1 MIGGVLTLNMMGKS
15 MKRLVTSALGM
26 ALCCVSLNVWAA
38 DGADVTALAKDV
50 MPANDTADNVT
61 QPYRLGPED
70 VLSISVWR
78 EDGLEKETM
87 IRPDGMLNF
96 PLVGAIRAVGRTVE
110 EVHDELVARLRRY
123 IPDPVVSVSLL
134 RIGSNRVFVIGEIN
148 KPGALVAGQYL
159 DVMQALSLAGGF
171 TAFADRD
178 DIRILRRVD
187 GQETVI
193 DFDYDDVSKGKHLEQ
208 NILLKNGDVVVVP

>member
-1 MIGGVLTLNMMGKS
+1 ML
-15 MKRLVTSALGM
+15 
-26 ALCCVSLNVWAA
+26 WAA
-38 DGADVTALAKDV
+38 LALLSVNVLAAEAPDAVVTAPPTIAKDAAG
-50 MPANDTADNVT
+50 PGAQNARA
-61 QPYRLGPED
+61 YRLGPED

-78 EDGLEKETM
+78 EDGLDKETM

-96 PLVGAIRAVGRTVE
+96 PLVGTIRAVGRTVE
-110 EVHDELVARLRRY
+110 EVRDDLVAHLQRY

-134 RIGSNRVFVIGEIN
+134 RTGNNRVYVIGEVN
-148 KPGALVAGQYL
+148 KPGVYVAGQYL

-178 DIRILRRVD
+178 DIRVLRRTN
-187 GQETVI
+187 GQEAVI

-208 NILLKNGDVVVVP
+208 NILLQNGDVVVIP

>member
-1 MIGGVLTLNMMGKS
+1 
-15 MKRLVTSALGM
+15 
-26 ALCCVSLNVWAA
+26 
-38 DGADVTALAKDV
+38 